1 MHCLRRYIRIRVV
14 AAEPMRVIMRMAN
27 VGVVISNVVFLNPLT
42 AELEIAYQDFLK
54 AERMLSSGGNRVEYE
69 IIHKDGW
76 FWVLKRI
83 LRRPVFV
90 TGLVLFLLFALLIPS
105 RILFIHVEGNKALT
119 DKQILSQAQQYGI
132 RFGSRK
138 RDVRSEQVKNAL
150 LGAIPELQWVGI
162 NTSGCVATIHVRERS
177 VAKSPVS
184 EHDTISSL
192 VASHSGVVNQIVV
205 LKGTAQCSI
214 GQQVDVGDLLI
225 SGYTDSGLKVSA
237 EHADGE
243 VYAYTL
249 REQTVIAPKILMH
262 KVKVKE
268 KHTCIFLRIGKKLLK
283 IWNDSGIHGVT
294 CDKMYDEYILTLPG
308 GFQLPVGMILQTCC
322 VCEYSESFAES
333 SADYEW
339 IRVFSEKYLQ
349 GKMVA
354 GQICSSRE
362 TITEEE
368 DYYLFMGSY
377 ACNEMIGKVRYEEI
391 LNNHAEDN

>member
-1 MHCLRRYIRIRVV
+1 MITRI
-14 AAEPMRVIMRMAN
+14 AN
-27 VGVVISNVVFLNPLT
+27 AGVVIHNIVFLDPLT
-42 AELEIAYQDFLK
+42 SEFEILYQDFK
-54 AERMLSSGGNRVEYE
+54 KTDRMLSSGGRRVEYK
-69 IIHKDGW
+69 IIHKDGCI
-76 FWVLKRI
+76 WVLKRI
-83 LRRPVFV
+83 LHRPVLV

-105 RILFIHVEGNKALT
+105 RILFIRVEGDEALT
-119 DKQILSQAQQYGI
+119 EKQILSQAHQFGI

-177 VAKSPVS
+177 VVKPPVS
-184 EHDTISSL
+184 EYNNISSL

-214 GQQVDVGDLLI
+214 GEQVDVGDLLI

-249 REQTVIAPKILMH
+249 REQTVIAPKFSMR

-294 CDKMYDEYILTLPG
+294 CDKMYNEYVLTLPG
-308 GFQLPVGMILQTCC
+308 EFQLPVSMIIQTCF
-322 VCEYSESFAES
+322 VCECSDSFTKS
-333 SADYEW
+333 SANYEW

-349 GKMVA
+349 GQMLA

-368 DYYLFMGSY
+368 DYYLLMGSY

-391 LNNHAEDN
+391 INNHAEDN

>member
-1 MHCLRRYIRIRVV
+1 MITRI
-14 AAEPMRVIMRMAN
+14 AN
-27 VGVVISNVVFLNPLT
+27 AGVVIRNIVFLDPLT
-42 AELEIAYQDFLK
+42 SEFEILYQDFK
-54 AERMLSSGGNRVEYE
+54 KTDRTLSSGGRRVEYK

-76 FWVLKRI
+76 LWVLKRI
-83 LRRPVFV
+83 LHRPVLV

-105 RILFIHVEGNKALT
+105 RILFIRVEGDEALT
-119 DKQILSQAQQYGI
+119 EKQILSQAHQFGI

-177 VAKSPVS
+177 VVKPPVS
-184 EHDTISSL
+184 EYNNISSL

-214 GQQVDVGDLLI
+214 GEQVDVGDLLI

-249 REQTVIAPKILMH
+249 RNQTVIAPKILRQ

-283 IWNDSGIHGVT
+283 IWNDSGIHRVT
-294 CDKMYDEYILTLPG
+294 CDKMYDEYVLTLPG
-308 GFQLPVGMILQTCC
+308 EFQLPVSMIIQTCF
-322 VCEYSESFAES
+322 VCECSDSFTKS
-333 SADYEW
+333 SANYEW

-349 GKMVA
+349 GQMLA

-368 DYYLFMGSY
+368 DYYLLMGSY
-377 ACNEMIGKVRYEEI
+377 ACNEMIGKVKYEEI
-391 LNNHAEDN
+391 INNHAEDN